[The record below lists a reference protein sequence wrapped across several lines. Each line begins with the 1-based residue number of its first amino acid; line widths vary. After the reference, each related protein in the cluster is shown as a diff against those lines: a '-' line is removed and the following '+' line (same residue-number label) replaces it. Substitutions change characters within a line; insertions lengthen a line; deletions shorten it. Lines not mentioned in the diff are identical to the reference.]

1 MWRFG
6 MLAPCWY
13 SNAPSLDNRNRIAP
27 ESITKNILSMS
38 VTNIIDDERVTI
50 VQGVNGIL
58 LCQESW
64 MADKSDR
71 WDRNHPSATNATEPD
86 GPSSI

>member
-1 MWRFG
+1 
-6 MLAPCWY
+6 
-13 SNAPSLDNRNRIAP
+13 
-27 ESITKNILSMS
+27 MS
-38 VTNIIDDERVTI
+38 VTNIIDDEWVTI
-50 VQGVNGIL
+50 VHGVNGIL

-71 WDRNHPSATNATEPD
+71 WDRNHPNATSAAEPD

>member
-1 MWRFG
+1 
-6 MLAPCWY
+6 
-13 SNAPSLDNRNRIAP
+13 
-27 ESITKNILSMS
+27 MS

-58 LCQESW
+58 LCQEFW

-71 WDRNHPSATNATEPD
+71 WDRNHPNAIGDTEAD

>member
-1 MWRFG
+1 
-6 MLAPCWY
+6 
-13 SNAPSLDNRNRIAP
+13 
-27 ESITKNILSMS
+27 MS

-64 MADKSDR
+64 MADKSHR
-71 WDRNHPSATNATEPD
+71 WDRNHHAIGDTEAD
-86 GPSSI
+86 GPNSI